1 VLQHTITLNLQQ
13 LHFSDGPNSG
23 FSRFCS
29 WHEQLCERVGAAPA
43 VLLMCRRPLSNAPQ
57 IQHHDGVSKSSMII
71 DIEMKSSRI
80 DLPRLSIL
88 KHTGSMISAG
98 DEERL

>member
-1 VLQHTITLNLQQ
+1 MLQHSIALNLQQ
-13 LHFSDGPNSG
+13 LHFSDGPNSD
-23 FSRFCS
+23 FPNICP

-43 VLLMCRRPLSNAPQ
+43 LLLMCCHPPSNTPQ
-57 IQHHDGVSKSSMII
+57 IPHHDGVSKLSMII

-88 KHTGSMISAG
+88 KHTGGISSAG